1 MRQTLISTE
10 QFSGFLCIGIYRI
23 YQHFP
28 LPCYKSLSSSSHI
41 AKKGE
46 RLAREQCGRRLWL
59 EGRRLTPRPR
69 GERKGSLTFTI
80 CWANL
85 SKLQKFCKNIFSQE
99 PVWRYIAKACFSG
112 SQWKDPGCMGQWFT
126 SWTKERLRYYLKS
139 ITTNPSTANYW
150 AKIYLYFRTLPLWS
164 SCSCSIWIRAI

>member
-10 QFSGFLCIGIYRI
+10 QFSGFLYIGIYRI

-41 AKKGE
+41 ARRTFGLGTAWQE
-46 RLAREQCGRRLWL
+46 ALARRKEAYTPAKRREKRFAHLYHL
-59 EGRRLTPRPR
+59 
-69 GERKGSLTFTI
+69 
-80 CWANL
+80 L
-85 SKLQKFCKNIFSQE
+85 SEFVQIAEILQKHIFPGASVEIYCKNMF
-99 PVWRYIAKACFSG
+99 FSG
-112 SQWKDPGCMGQWFT
+112 SQWKDPGCMVQWFT

-150 AKIYLYFRTLPLWS
+150 AKIYLFFRTPPLWS
-164 SCSCSIWIRAI
+164 SCSCSILIRAI